1 MKFYCNPVEII
12 KIENWSSISTRNS
25 LCVAQTKQIFNDV
38 SLKDRS
44 CHLTCSMITDVL
56 RNFAKFT
63 GKHLCQ
69 KFFFNKKILTSR
81 MQQSN
86 QRGCCK
92 NFRVIMKT
100 YILIPSYTFH
110 AWNLKLPQNVLI
122 KALIKKQQAN
132 FMEQKCSPKPY
143 ETINYSLAF

>member
-1 MKFYCNPVEII
+1 MKIDPVLY
-12 KIENWSSISTRNS
+12 ISTKNS

-44 CHLTCSMITDVL
+44 CHLTCSIINGVL

-69 KFFFNKKILTSR
+69 KFFFNKVAES
-81 MQQSN
+81 QSLWHRCFPVN
-86 QRGCCK
+86 FVKFLRTLFLQITPGRLPLKGESYLKNATKQPKRCCK
-92 NFRVIMKT
+92 DFRVIMKT

-110 AWNLKLPQNVLI
+110 AWNLKLPQDVLI
-122 KALIKKQQAN
+122 KH
-132 FMEQKCSPKPY
+132 
-143 ETINYSLAF
+143 